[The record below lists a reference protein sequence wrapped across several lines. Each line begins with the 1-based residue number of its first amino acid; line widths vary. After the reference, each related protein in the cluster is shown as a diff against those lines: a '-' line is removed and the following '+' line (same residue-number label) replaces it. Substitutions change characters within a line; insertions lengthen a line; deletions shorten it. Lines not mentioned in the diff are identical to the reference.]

1 MKSPDSNLGSIPPKV
16 EKNTEIELK
25 KIKEKLTKAQTEIK
39 ELRAALEKAH
49 IDITTGLWRDDLL
62 EPKINKLVEELSKID
77 NRRPSNKI
85 GLMIIVVDID
95 DFKNFNN
102 KYGHIV
108 GNKALSALGA
118 RLKQAQTR
126 DETDSSFR
134 FGGDECVM
142 VLPFESDKDVSDETV
157 REVFD
162 RTRINVNDNL
172 FIEVDD
178 EKDSNTKKR
187 LSITVAMG
195 YTFFRKGERA
205 LDAKVLF
212 DLADKNLYKDKV
224 PKVKEA
230 RMNKAGGVL
239 V

>member
-1 MKSPDSNLGSIPPKV
+1 MKSPGSNLSSMSPKV
-16 EKNTEIELK
+16 EENTEIELK

-49 IDITTGLWRDDLL
+49 IDIKTGLWRDDLL
-62 EPKINKLVEELSKID
+62 EPKINKWVEELSKID

-85 GLMIIVVDID
+85 GLMVIVLDID
-95 DFKNFNN
+95 DLTDFNDN
-102 KYGHIV
+102 YGHIA
-108 GNKALSALGA
+108 GDKALKAFGD

-126 DETDSSFR
+126 DNDSSFR

-142 VLPFESDKDVSDETV
+142 VLPFESDKDVSDEAV
-157 REVFD
+157 KVVFD

-205 LDAKVLF
+205 LDAKVLI

-230 RMNKAGGVL
+230 RMNKARGVL